1 MQNLSS
7 KKLLVL
13 EGNIGAGKSTM
24 LELIKRNL
32 PVSII
37 PEPTDKWQN
46 VNNNDNLLDLFYKD
60 TPRWAYT
67 FQSYA
72 FLTRVHSILEHLLAN
87 PGQDLFILERSV
99 YCDRFC
105 FAKTCYEAGFMSP
118 LEWSIYKDWFAWL
131 VEHNY
136 APRPAGFI
144 YLRVDPATAYNRIK
158 RRERSEESSI
168 SLDYLTTLHNKHDN
182 WLVHRKEPFVTLK
195 NVPILVLDCNPEF
208 EGDLVRQRE
217 LLEQISSFAQSL
229 ENSTKIPATSLPS
242 VQF

>member
-1 MQNLSS
+1 
-7 KKLLVL
+7 
-13 EGNIGAGKSTM
+13 
-24 LELIKRNL
+24 
-32 PVSII
+32 
-37 PEPTDKWQN
+37 
-46 VNNNDNLLDLFYKD
+46 
-60 TPRWAYT
+60 
-67 FQSYA
+67 
-72 FLTRVHSILEHLLAN
+72 
-87 PGQDLFILERSV
+87 
-99 YCDRFC
+99 
-105 FAKTCYEAGFMSP
+105 MSP

-144 YLRVDPATAYNRIK
+144 YLRVNPETAYNRIK

-208 EGDLVRQRE
+208 EGDLIRQRE
-217 LLEQISSFAQSL
+217 LLAQISSFAQSL
-229 ENSTKIPATSLPS
+229 ETNTKIPTTPVPS